1 LHCFAS
7 DVAACRDHDSDG
19 IQSSE
24 CNGTFA
30 PSWCD
35 DHWCYVDPANCYAT
49 SEPSSQ
55 YSFHWSY
62 TTCGYRDLFSLSN
75 ITESIRG
82 KVLKVVFIGNT
93 GGWKGNYCTRGQVC
107 LNRGTG
113 PTQRVFD
120 LLTASA
126 GFQTQQLQEIPLAA
140 REQMQRVNPG
150 GSTFDL
156 CTWATGMGLLD
167 ICVCSMLKVP
177 RRTDASHF
185 VTLWTEPTVL
195 VGPVV
200 QAKPSTDFGSMI
212 GAAFRPFS
220 PMLWLTVLCVTVL
233 LSSIIIL
240 FERQEHGQFHESE
253 LGHSLG
259 DGLYQAWLGLVTFEV
274 RFDPKTVGG
283 RIVSL
288 GLQFLFIL
296 LVCGYTASLA
306 SFLVVEGRL
315 GSPVSSLNDVIR
327 LNYKVCAHRSDA
339 EQVLLN
345 GVAEQN
351 IVVLQSRADV
361 LPSVTS
367 SCQVAVLRQ
376 EDFEASQAAN
386 AGSFCNLQRI
396 GEPLFAS
403 VIGLAASERWI
414 RPLSYAFTSLA
425 GEGEVQRS
433 LSAYRPNDYCAA
445 ILAEAEATAEPL
457 ALNVDGM
464 AGPFVLTTL
473 VSCFGFVAH
482 LSKTHLDRR
491 RARLQCR
498 AAAQR
503 AQLKEVKEEADD
515 MDLAEEVPIAVDGND
530 GNVIKMIKQTDVTG
544 ARGLFTEQT
553 RLSSVTAFSD
563 F

>member
-1 LHCFAS
+1 MLRLRLTCLSLLCFRCCCMPLEGSAQCPCINVTEAS
-7 DVAACRDHDSDG
+7 YGFGCRDHDSDG
-19 IQSSE
+19 MVNSE
-24 CNGTFA
+24 CNSTSA
-30 PSWCD
+30 PGWCD

-49 SEPSSQ
+49 NKPSSRLDA
-55 YSFHWSY
+55 HWSY

-93 GGWKGNYCTRGQVC
+93 GGWKGNYCTRGQLC

-113 PTQRVFD
+113 PTQRAFD

-140 REQMQRVNPG
+140 LEQMQRVKPG

-167 ICVCSMLKVP
+167 VCVCSMLMVP

-220 PMLWLTVLCVTVL
+220 PMLWLTVLCVTVV
-233 LSSIIIL
+233 LSSTIII
-240 FERQEHGQFHESE
+240 FERQEHGQFNQSE
-253 LGHSLG
+253 LGESLG
-259 DGLYQAWLGLVTFEV
+259 DGLYQAWLGLVTFQV
-274 RFDPKTVGG
+274 CFDPKTVGG

-315 GSPVSSLNDVIR
+315 GSPVSNLNDVIR

-345 GVAEQN
+345 GVLAQN

-361 LPSVTS
+361 LPSVSS

-376 EDFEASQAAN
+376 EDFEASQAVN
-386 AGSFCNLQRI
+386 AGSFCDLQKI

-403 VIGLAASERWI
+403 VIGMAVSERWV
-414 RPLSYAFTSLA
+414 RPLNYAFTSLA
-425 GEGEVQRS
+425 GEGEVGV
-433 LSAYRPNDYCAA
+433 
-445 ILAEAEATAEPL
+445 E
-457 ALNVDGM
+457 M
-464 AGPFVLTTL
+464 
-473 VSCFGFVAH
+473 
-482 LSKTHLDRR
+482 
-491 RARLQCR
+491 
-498 AAAQR
+498 
-503 AQLKEVKEEADD
+503 
-515 MDLAEEVPIAVDGND
+515 
-530 GNVIKMIKQTDVTG
+530 TG
-544 ARGLFTEQT
+544 CSIQIVFCVYE
-553 RLSSVTAFSD
+553 
-563 F
+563 

>member
-1 LHCFAS
+1 M
-7 DVAACRDHDSDG
+7 VN
-19 IQSSE
+19 SE
-24 CNGTFA
+24 CNSTSA
-30 PSWCD
+30 PGWCD
-35 DHWCYVDPANCYAT
+35 DHWCYVNPANCYAT
-49 SEPSSQ
+49 NKPSSRLDA
-55 YSFHWSY
+55 HWSY

-93 GGWKGNYCTRGQVC
+93 GGWKGNYCTRGQLC

-113 PTQRVFD
+113 PTQRAFD

-140 REQMQRVNPG
+140 LEQMQRVKPG
-150 GSTFDL
+150 GDRWSCGSTFDL

-167 ICVCSMLKVP
+167 VCVCSMLMVP

-220 PMLWLTVLCVTVL
+220 PMLWLTVLCVTVV
-233 LSSIIIL
+233 LSSTIII
-240 FERQEHGQFHESE
+240 FERQEHGQFNQSE
-253 LGHSLG
+253 LGESLG
-259 DGLYQAWLGLVTFEV
+259 DGLYQAWLGLVTFQV
-274 RFDPKTVGG
+274 CFDPKTMGG

-315 GSPVSSLNDVIR
+315 GSPVSNLNDVIR

-345 GVAEQN
+345 GVLAQN

-361 LPSVTS
+361 LPSVSS

-376 EDFEASQAAN
+376 EDFEASQAVN
-386 AGSFCNLQRI
+386 AGSFCDLQKI

-403 VIGLAASERWI
+403 VIGMAVSERWV
-414 RPLSYAFTSLA
+414 RPLNYAFTSLA

-445 ILAEAEATAEPL
+445 VLAEAEATAEPL

-464 AGPFVLTTL
+464 AGPFVLTGL
-473 VSCFGFVAH
+473 VSCFGLMAH
-482 LSKTHLDRR
+482 LSKAHVDRR
-491 RARLQCR
+491 RVRLQG
-498 AAAQR
+498 AAV
-503 AQLKEVKEEADD
+503 AQLDGPVKEEADD
-515 MDLAEEVPIAVDGND
+515 MDLVEEVPISVDGNA
-530 GNVIKMIKQTDVTG
+530 IKQRDVSG
-544 ARGLFTEQT
+544 AKGRFAEQNST
-553 RLSSVTAFSD
+553 LKCHGVYMCSD
-563 F
+563 YDSYGPNPSL